1 MQETTRAYCRLL
13 KFWWL
18 AVEAVVEWTWVVEV
32 VEVVL
37 YIHKVML
44 CIPVKQ

>member
-18 AVEAVVEWTWVVEV
+18 AVEAGVVWTLAEEVAVVE
-32 VEVVL
+32 
-37 YIHKVML
+37 
-44 CIPVKQ
+44 